1 MAVAYLLLGSAR
13 GERQQLEALHGT
25 RLEMLLSRLID
36 TTVRGV
42 VYETRGSVPAD
53 VLAAGAERL
62 GSVCRRSRLP
72 YALLEAPPELHGEW
86 LAAALDAG
94 ERLVS

>member
-1 MAVAYLLLGSAR
+1 MVYLLLGCAR

-25 RLEMLLSRLID
+25 RLEALLHRLID

-42 VYETRGSVPAD
+42 VYEVSGSVPAEI
-53 VLAAGAERL
+53 LAVGAERVRN
-62 GSVCRRSRLP
+62 VCERSHLP
-72 YALLEAPPELHGEW
+72 YAQLDAPPECRREW

-94 ERLVS
+94 ERLVLK